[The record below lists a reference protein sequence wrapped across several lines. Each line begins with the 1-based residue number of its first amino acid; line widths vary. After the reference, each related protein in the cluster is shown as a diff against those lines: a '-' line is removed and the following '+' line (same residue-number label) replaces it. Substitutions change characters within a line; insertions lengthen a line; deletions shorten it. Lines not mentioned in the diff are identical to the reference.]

1 MLTTLTENQ
10 VVDFEGEPHVVVK
23 DLPRRQ
29 LVLKP
34 ISEGYEWGDVFE
46 DSNGYKVFIAQF
58 AFGLG
63 NYFSLTT
70 GNRHL
75 EGDQGS
81 KVEVVQTLLRQ
92 GYTKVGHLRDLSKP
106 LSIQ

>member
-34 ISEGYEWGDVFE
+34 ISEEYGWGDIFE
-46 DSNGYKVFIAQF
+46 SRHGDKVFIAQF
-58 AFGLG
+58 AYGLG

-70 GNRHL
+70 GNRHR

-81 KVEVVQTLLRQ
+81 KVEVVQTLLRK
-92 GYTKVGHLRDLSKP
+92 GYTKVGHLRDLGKP